1 MRIPMILVAAL
12 ALSACTAV
20 EGERMARSEPYTI
33 CVGAGGETRAA
44 ICRGGSPSRVVEDR
58 GVCTCSGP
66 EFPVLVRPC
75 GAGESPPA
83 QTAAYERALRDLGR
97 DGSLSGD
104 RYEGREICA
113 STRDFG

>member
-1 MRIPMILVAAL
+1 MRTLTIIAAAL

-20 EGERMARSEPYTI
+20 EGERLARSEPYTI
-33 CVGAGGETRAA
+33 CVGNSGETRPAL
-44 ICRGGSPSRVVEDR
+44 CRGGSPSRVIEDR
-58 GVCTCSGP
+58 GACTCSGP

-75 GAGESPPA
+75 GAGERPPA
-83 QTAAYERALRDLGR
+83 QSAAYERALRDLGR
-97 DGSLSGD
+97 DGSVIGD